1 MNPLEPEMGALAGP
15 GGLTEFPRYYRDGS
29 AIQFFFP
36 KVIIGNSLAYTPF
49 SAFIH
54 IIIYMYINIYFLAAF
69 AAWGSSWARD

>member
-36 KVIIGNSLAYTPF
+36 KVII
-49 SAFIH
+49 
-54 IIIYMYINIYFLAAF
+54 YMYINIYFLAAF